1 MQRDLEGADHV
12 EYSIKLEQCWKLHQ
26 GSKALLRTCPNEK
39 NRLDSYLRSHELDEA
54 LPPILRTNTKTTR
67 NVQNDFESIT
77 IDYYLLNYLQQ

>member
-1 MQRDLEGADHV
+1 MQRDLEGAEHV

>member
-1 MQRDLEGADHV
+1 MLRDLEGADQV
-12 EYSIKLEQCWKLHQ
+12 EYTIKFEQCWKLHQ

-39 NRLDSYLRSHELDEA
+39 NRLDSYPRSHEVDKA

>member
-1 MQRDLEGADHV
+1 MLNTQLSWNSA
-12 EYSIKLEQCWKLHQ
+12 
-26 GSKALLRTCPNEK
+26 GSYTKALLRTCPNEK
-39 NRLDSYLRSHELDEA
+39 NRLDSYLRSHEVDKA